1 MSASA
6 GDLLERARR
15 RIHRVGPHELQ
26 GIVAE
31 GGLIVDIRPDA
42 QRRDE
47 GSLPG
52 ALIVERNVLEWRFDP
67 TGSSRLP
74 EARGTDQ
81 PVVIVCSEGYAS
93 AWRPPRSPISATP
106 EPRTWPVGT
115 GPGGPGSIRTARP
128 SAGDLRLSQAPRSWQ
143 GRRA

>member
-1 MSASA
+1 MSTSA
-6 GDLLERARR
+6 DDLLERARG
-15 RIHRVGPHELQ
+15 RIHRVGPHELP

-42 QRRDE
+42 QRREE

-74 EARGTDQ
+74 EAGGTDQ

-93 AWRPPRSPISATP
+93 SLAAASLADLGYVRAADLIGGYRAWRACFYPDGALGDAT
-106 EPRTWPVGT
+106 
-115 GPGGPGSIRTARP
+115 
-128 SAGDLRLSQAPRSWQ
+128 DLP
-143 GRRA
+143 

>member
-1 MSASA
+1 MTASAS
-6 GDLLERARR
+6 DLLERARR
-15 RIHRVGPHELQ
+15 RIHRVGPHELHDF
-26 GIVAE
+26 VAE

-42 QRRDE
+42 QRQEE

-67 TGSSRLP
+67 TGSDRLP

-93 AWRPPRSPISATP
+93 SLAAASLVELGYTRAADLVGGYRAWRAWFDPDGAVDRQ
-106 EPRTWPVGT
+106 
-115 GPGGPGSIRTARP
+115 RP
-128 SAGDLRLSQAPRSWQ
+128 SSDPAT
-143 GRRA
+143 

>member
-6 GDLLERARR
+6 DDLLERARR

-26 GIVAE
+26 DIVAE

-42 QRRDE
+42 QRREE

-93 AWRPPRSPISATP
+93 SLAAASLADLGYARAADLVGGYQAWR
-106 EPRTWPVGT
+106 TWFDPDT
-115 GPGGPGSIRTARP
+115 AAERQGS
-128 SAGDLRLSQAPRSWQ
+128 SS
-143 GRRA
+143 

>member
-1 MSASA
+1 MSAST

-15 RIHRVGPHELQ
+15 RIHRVGPHELH

-31 GGLIVDIRPDA
+31 GGLIVDIRPDT
-42 QRRDE
+42 QREEE

-67 TGSSRLP
+67 TGSHRLP
-74 EARGTDQ
+74 EVRDTDQ

-93 AWRPPRSPISATP
+93 SLAAASLADLGYARAADLVGGYRAWRAWFDPDGGA
-106 EPRTWPVGT
+106 EQ
-115 GPGGPGSIRTARP
+115 PGP
-128 SAGDLRLSQAPRSWQ
+128 SADPGT
-143 GRRA
+143 

>member
-1 MSASA
+1 VSASA

-15 RIHRVGPHELQ
+15 RIHRVGPDELQ

-67 TGSSRLP
+67 TGSHRLP
-74 EARGTDQ
+74 EARGSDQ

-93 AWRPPRSPISATP
+93 SLAAASLADLGYARAADLVGGYRAWRAWFDSDGPAESRGPSSDP
-106 EPRTWPVGT
+106 GT
-115 GPGGPGSIRTARP
+115 
-128 SAGDLRLSQAPRSWQ
+128 
-143 GRRA
+143 

>member
-93 AWRPPRSPISATP
+93 SLAAASLADLGYARAADLAGGYRAWRAWFDPDGAAER
-106 EPRTWPVGT
+106 R
-115 GPGGPGSIRTARP
+115 GPS
-128 SAGDLRLSQAPRSWQ
+128 S
-143 GRRA
+143 